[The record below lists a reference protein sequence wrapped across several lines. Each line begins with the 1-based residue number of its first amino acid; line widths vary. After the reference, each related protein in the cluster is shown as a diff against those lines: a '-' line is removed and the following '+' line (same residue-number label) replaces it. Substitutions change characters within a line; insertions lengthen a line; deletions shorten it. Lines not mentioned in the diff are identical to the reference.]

1 MHPLSLCVLCSCTA
15 RSHRM
20 FASDLMNAL
29 RMLSGSTVCLSLRC
43 SNMSAGAAAPCHSL
57 QALLNGITPQEYL
70 QQWCRG
76 HPSFFLCCVFS
87 QGLCIWTHSAGLTY
101 QSGCLHR
108 TRLTLFLVLSL
119 HKPHFLQALPGGID
133 PKEYLQQWFCD
144 APFDQIRQENVREM
158 LTYGFFYRRR

>member
-1 MHPLSLCVLCSCTA
+1 MSLA
-15 RSHRM
+15 
-20 FASDLMNAL
+20 
-29 RMLSGSTVCLSLRC
+29 
-43 SNMSAGAAAPCHSL
+43 AGAAEWHNPTGVPAAVVPW
-57 QALLNGITPQEYL
+57 TPIRL
-70 QQWCRG
+70 FVLR
-76 HPSFFLCCVFS
+76 VS

-101 QSGCLHR
+101 QLGCLHR
-108 TRLTLFLVLSL
+108 TRLILFLVLSL